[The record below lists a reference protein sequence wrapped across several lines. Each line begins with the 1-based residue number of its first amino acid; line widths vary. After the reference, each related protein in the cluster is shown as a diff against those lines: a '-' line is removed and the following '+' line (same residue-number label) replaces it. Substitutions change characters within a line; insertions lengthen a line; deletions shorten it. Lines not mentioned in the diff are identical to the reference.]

1 MTLTQKEL
9 MSIISILSEETSST
23 FDVIVN
29 AFHHY
34 FGANDYF
41 RLGTGLVS
49 FCFFSQNFEVLFI

>member
-23 FDVIVN
+23 FDVIAN

-34 FGANDYF
+34 FGTNDYF
-41 RLGTGLVS
+41 RLGTSLVR
-49 FCFFSQNFEVLFI
+49 FFFLNDV

>member
-49 FCFFSQNFEVLFI
+49 FCLFFSKF